1 MRRILQERLSP
12 LTEEFEYVGDGAYD
26 RNMLLTM
33 EQNILRCVNY
43 ELSFPI
49 SYSFLRRYARVI
61 FSTRIII
68 TRTTFQEMFYI
79 VSSFYSALESKCL
92 CSL

>member
-1 MRRILQERLSP
+1 MRQILQERLSP
-12 LTEEFEYVGDGAYD
+12 LIEEFEYVGDGAYD
-26 RNMLLTM
+26 RNLLLTM

-61 FSTRIII
+61 FMNKII
-68 TRTTFQEMFYI
+68 M
-79 VSSFYSALESKCL
+79 V
-92 CSL
+92 